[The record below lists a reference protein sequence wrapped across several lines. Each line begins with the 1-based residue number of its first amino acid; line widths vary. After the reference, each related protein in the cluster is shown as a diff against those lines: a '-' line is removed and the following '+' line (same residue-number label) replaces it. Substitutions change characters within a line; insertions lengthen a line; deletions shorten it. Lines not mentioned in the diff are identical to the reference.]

1 MVIARHRNDLFTE
14 ADREFNRNLSWIDI
28 DGRYRETKYFKEA
41 ILYLVFNMCELNP
54 TNKVGNVI
62 HEFLKTYFFKRQDYR
77 RGVYKQIRYEILQIL
92 WKDHRAIGRKK
103 QRKLTF
109 LANELHGAGRVV
121 EAHIV
126 RTIVKPYIR
135 DLNKKWPK
143 MTALE
148 KLKAVPSLHTPC
160 CSTKLQAR

>member
-1 MVIARHRNDLFTE
+1 MIYRHRNNLFTE
-14 ADREFNRNLSWIDI
+14 ADREFNRNLLWIDI
-28 DGRYRETKYFKEA
+28 DGRYRETEYFKEA

-62 HEFLKTYFFKRQDYR
+62 HEFLKTYLFKRQDCR
-77 RGVYKQIRYEILQIL
+77 RGVYKEIRHEILPVL
-92 WKDHRAIGRKK
+92 WKNHRAIERKK

-109 LANELHGAGRVV
+109 LADELHGVGRII
-121 EAHIV
+121 EAHII

-135 DLNKKWPK
+135 DLNKKWSK

-148 KLKAVPSLHTPC
+148 KLKAVPPLVTLP
-160 CSTKLQAR
+160 